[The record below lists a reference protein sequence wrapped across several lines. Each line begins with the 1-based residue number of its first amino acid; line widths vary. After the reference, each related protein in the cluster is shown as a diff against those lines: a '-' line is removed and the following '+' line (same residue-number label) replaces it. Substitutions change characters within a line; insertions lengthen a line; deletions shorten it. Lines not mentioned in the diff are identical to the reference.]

1 MNNCGLD
8 KATIIVGS
16 EANFDLFLT
25 NEDGQ
30 PIDLSIYSAGNIVF
44 SNCAGVR
51 TVVAIPVPGSTPGA
65 GKVAVSLPSTSTVN
79 ADDKWVNA
87 DVELTH
93 PTPTLSKIVLLEM
106 KFEIKKRFNPPVTP

>member
-1 MNNCGLD
+1 MNNCDLD

-30 PIDLSIYSAGNIVF
+30 AIDLSIYSGGNIVF

-51 TVVAIPVPGSTPGA
+51 TVIAVPVPGLTPGA
-65 GKVAVSLPSTSTVN
+65 GKIAVSVPSTATVN
-79 ADDKWVNA
+79 ADDKWTNA

-93 PTPTLSKIVLLEM
+93 PAPALSKIVLLEN
-106 KFEIKKRFNPPVTP
+106 KFEIKKRFNPPVVP